1 MRQTDVL
8 IVGGG
13 LSGSLAAAMLGKKSI
28 ATVVVDPHESY
39 PAELRCEKLDAGQIA
54 VLMKTGLGDVV
65 LPRTALAS
73 ELDVV
78 RMDRLVDRKPGLQR
92 GIMYADLV
100 NTVRAAIPAAVERI
114 KGKVNAIANSD
125 DRQLVTLSDGEEI
138 SARLV
143 VLANGLNLSLRE
155 SLGMEREII
164 SPVHSVTIGF
174 DMTPVGRSAFDFQ
187 GLTYYPRRIADRYAY
202 LTLFPV
208 PGAMRA
214 NFMVYREMT
223 DPWFATL
230 RKTPREALL
239 ELIPKLEQII
249 GPFEVTNQVWIRPA
263 DLYQT
268 TGVEKPG
275 VVLVGDAFATSCPA
289 GGTGTGKVFT
299 DVERLCNRYIPE
311 WLASEGM
318 ATTKIAAFYADP
330 EKLAYDAYSRDL
342 AFSLKSTSIDPGLRW
357 ALRRW
362 GKFLARWAIGTV
374 RNLRAGR
381 AASGAPAV
389 EAQSH
394 S

>member
-13 LSGSLAAAMLGKKSI
+13 LSGSLAAAMLGRKGI

-54 VLMKTGLGDVV
+54 VLMKTGLGETV
-65 LPRTALAS
+65 LARTALAS

-78 RMDRLVDRKPGLQR
+78 RMDRVVDRKPGLQR

-125 DRQLVTLSDGEEI
+125 DRQVVTLSDGEEI
-138 SARLV
+138 LARLV

-155 SLGMEREII
+155 SLGMAREII

-174 DMTPVGRSAFDFQ
+174 DMKPVGRTAFDFQ
-187 GLTYYPRRIADRYAY
+187 GFTYYPRRTSDRFAY

-239 ELIPKLEQII
+239 QLIPKLEQII
-249 GPFEVTNQVWIRPA
+249 GPFEVTNQLWVRPA

-268 TGVEKPG
+268 TGVKKPG

-289 GGTGTGKVFT
+289 AGTGTGKVFT

-311 WLASEGM
+311 WLATGGM
-318 ATTKIAAFYADP
+318 AASKIAAFYADP
-330 EKLAYDAYSRDL
+330 EKQAYDTYSRDL

-357 ALRRW
+357 AFRRW

-374 RNLRAGR
+374 RKLRNRG
-381 AASGAPAV
+381 AASGSHV

>member
-1 MRQTDVL
+1 MRQTDVV

-13 LSGSLAAAMLGKKSI
+13 LSGSLAAAMLGKRGI
-28 ATVVVDPHESY
+28 ATVLVDPHENY
-39 PAELRCEKLDAGQIA
+39 PPELRCEKLDAGQIA
-54 VLMKTGLGDVV
+54 VLMKTGIGEAV

-100 NTVRAAIPAAVERI
+100 NTVRAAIAPSVERI
-114 KGKVNAIANSD
+114 KGKVNAVTNGD
-125 DRQLVTLSDGEEI
+125 DRQTVTLSDGQEI

-155 SLGMEREII
+155 GLGLEREII

-174 DMTPVGRSAFDFQ
+174 DMKPIGRAAFDFQ
-187 GLTYYPRRIADRYAY
+187 GFTYYPRRIADRYAY

-239 ELIPKLEQII
+239 QMIPKLEQVI

-275 VVLVGDAFATSCPA
+275 LVLVGDAFATSCPA
-289 GGTGTGKVFT
+289 AGTGTGKVFT

-311 WLASEGM
+311 WLATDGM
-318 ATTKIAAFYADP
+318 AATKIAAFYADP
-330 EKLAYDAYSRDL
+330 DKQAYDTYSRNL
-342 AFSLKSTSIDPGLRW
+342 AFSLKSTSIDPGIRW
-357 ALRRW
+357 AVRRW
-362 GKFLARWAIGTV
+362 GKFLARWAIGT
-374 RNLRAGR
+374 LRRFRPNHVAAP
-381 AASGAPAV
+381 AASV
-389 EAQSH
+389 EAESR